1 MTLQTFLNLIAA
13 CLGFLAASFFVIG
26 VAHLRAA
33 DIKGIASSGWGGFS
47 QNLAD
52 SLSTQRA
59 EYLSGAILLIQSFVS
74 QIAANVVDPKLCPSA
89 LQPLEHAIR
98 LIVALAVVLLLL
110 AAILRYAVATHTKA
124 RVRALVASENKSS
137 T

>member
-13 CLGFLAASFFVIG
+13 CLGFLAALFFVIG

-33 DIKGIASSGWGGFS
+33 DIKRIASSGYGGFS

-52 SLSTQRA
+52 SFATQRA
-59 EYLSGAILLIQSFVS
+59 EYLSGAILLILSFMS
-74 QIAANVVDPKLCPSA
+74 QLAANVVDPSLQPPA
-89 LQPLEHAIR
+89 IQPLEHAIR
-98 LIVALAVVLLLL
+98 VIVALVVGLLVLAV
-110 AAILRYAVATHTKA
+110 ILRYAVARCTKA
-124 RVRALVASENKSS
+124 RVRALMAAESKSS

>member
-13 CLGFLAASFFVIG
+13 CLGFLAALFFVVG

-33 DIKGIASSGWGGFS
+33 DIKRIASSGWGGFS

-52 SLSTQRA
+52 SFATQRA
-59 EYLSGAILLIQSFVS
+59 EYLAGAILLVLSFVS
-74 QIAANVVDPKLCPSA
+74 QLAANVVDSNLRPAA
-89 LQPLEHAIR
+89 LQPEDHAFR
-98 LIVALAVVLLLL
+98 LIFALVLGLLVLAV
-110 AAILRYAVATHTKA
+110 ALRYAVAKGTKA
-124 RVRALVASENKSS
+124 RVRALLASENKSS